1 MTFHF
6 DEKWIYNQYINK
18 YQSIQ
23 PNNNEFDKFIEQ
35 LISKTNYNIIIT
47 TGLKKNDIMDL
58 DFSEIENGKFFYDVI
73 YNPKE
78 TDFLRKG
85 KKLKNKTQNGEKMF
99 IYQALA
105 SFKIWHGIEPTVD
118 DKVLEI
124 FNND

>member
-47 TGLKKNDIMDL
+47 TGLKKNDIIAKFIL
-58 DFSEIENGKFFYDVI
+58 NLKKINEN
-73 YNPKE
+73 
-78 TDFLRKG
+78 
-85 KKLKNKTQNGEKMF
+85 
-99 IYQALA
+99 
-105 SFKIWHGIEPTVD
+105 
-118 DKVLEI
+118 
-124 FNND
+124 